1 MAHGNPV
8 PKFYKSIIED
18 VIEGVRDVFAEE
30 GVDEQVL
37 KELKRRWETK
47 VMQSKATEGFF
58 RHSHLSPQFMLH
70 LPRKFPQGLQTSSG
84 MAAGKSIRQSSATTT
99 TTELASSRAG
109 GAILT
114 LPSGLAYPIQ
124 IPAGVTLQTASGQ
137 LYKVNMPVVVTQAPG
152 GGTVLQNPVQQILQ
166 QLGQQPSQPPTTVAS
181 ATQVNTFS
189 VQVSGNESLQVQKP
203 IAPQQTGPEEKTLV
217 SAAALQDAAGH
228 REEVV
233 VGSRTSQQPSSL
245 LETPHNAEVQ
255 AAVPVSKSSGV
266 DSAGAAAE
274 MAPRG
279 STKGGELP
287 ANLEHT
293 LDANDIIE
301 LIFMGNEL
309 DHSLLLR
316 DGATLSFAEELDT
329 SMQLESSLRT
339 QKDIN
344 NDLEE
349 IIQLDGTSD
358 VSPTAE
364 IESSR
369 DGEDEEI
376 VGLVDVEEPK
386 VLDEE
391 EEEEAENSTSDN
403 PSISSTSDTDEQS
416 VDITEEDPLNSG
428 DDVSEQETPDV
439 FDTDNTVV
447 CQYDKVQRS
456 KNRWKFY
463 LKAGVMCF
471 GGKDYV
477 FSKAIGDA
485 EW

>member
-8 PKFYKSIIED
+8 PKFYKSVIDD

-58 RHSHLSPQFMLH
+58 RRSHLSPQFTLH
-70 LPRKFPQGLQTSSG
+70 LPHNLPQALQTSTG
-84 MAAGKSIRQSSATTT
+84 VAAGRGIQQFTATTT
-99 TTELASSRAG
+99 TTTTAELATSRAG

-137 LYKVNMPVVVTQAPG
+137 LYKVSMPMVVTQAPG
-152 GGTVLQNPVQQILQ
+152 GGTVLQNPVQKIFQ
-166 QLGQQPSQPPTTVAS
+166 QLGQQPSAPQTTPAG
-181 ATQVNTFS
+181 ATQVNTIS
-189 VQVSGNESLQVQKP
+189 VQVSGNESLWVQKP
-203 IAPQQTGPEEKTLV
+203 VAPQQMGPEEKTLPSTAV
-217 SAAALQDAAGH
+217 RKEATGH
-228 REEVV
+228 QKE
-233 VGSRTSQQPSSL
+233 GSEISQQPSGL
-245 LETPHNAEVQ
+245 LETPHHADGQ
-255 AAVPVSKSSGV
+255 AAVPVSKSSEV
-266 DSAGAAAE
+266 DCARTAAE
-274 MAPRG
+274 MAP
-279 STKGGELP
+279 SHSPNGGELP
-287 ANLEHT
+287 MNPEHP
-293 LDANDIIE
+293 LDADDIIE
-301 LIFMGNEL
+301 LIIMGNEL
-309 DHSLLLR
+309 DDSVLLQ
-316 DGATLSFAEELDT
+316 DEATLSFAEELDT
-329 SMQLESSLRT
+329 SMQLESNQRT
-339 QKDIN
+339 QKDIAS
-344 NDLEE
+344 DLEE

-358 VSPTAE
+358 ISPKAD
-364 IESSR
+364 IECPKE
-369 DGEDEEI
+369 GEDEEI
-376 VGLVDVEEPK
+376 VGIVDAEELK

-391 EEEEAENSTSDN
+391 EEEEAENSASDN
-403 PSISSTSDTDEQS
+403 PSLSSTSDTDEQS

-439 FDTDNTVV
+439 FDTDNIIV

-463 LKAGVMCF
+463 LKDGVMCF